1 MRDWMKHT
9 EDVEMTEVE
18 NAFNNIQEMT
28 PFPLIQVEKD
38 GFDNYLSKYTHSK
51 YKYMLAFVANE
62 CGAEVEDITCELANY
77 ESKYA
82 SDIWIGQEELY
93 SQLDDVLHILMQEP
107 KHKVFLQKVT
117 TKEAPDYA
125 RIIKNPMD
133 LSKINKKLKNCIY
146 KSKMEF
152 NEDILLIVENC
163 LLYNADMGSIY
174 RSFAY
179 SLKDRSELLLKE
191 VPDILIKHINT
202 LTEEELRKWKQ
213 ERSNLFLQRN
223 KMEKINIPP
232 LTFDPLGVIQ

>member
-1 MRDWMKHT
+1 MISLHT
-9 EDVEMTEVE
+9 LRIKE
-18 NAFNNIQEMT
+18 NSRSRQMFRQIW
-28 PFPLIQVEKD
+28 
-38 GFDNYLSKYTHSK
+38 S
-51 YKYMLAFVANE
+51 NE
-62 CGAEVEDITCELANY
+62 N
-77 ESKYA
+77 
-82 SDIWIGQEELY
+82 
-93 SQLDDVLHILMQEP
+93 
-107 KHKVFLQKVT
+107 
-117 TKEAPDYA
+117 
-125 RIIKNPMD
+125 
-133 LSKINKKLKNCIY
+133 IY

-152 NEDILLIVENC
+152 NEDILMIVENC